1 MTQPTGTAPRIGT
14 GSKAM
19 PEVSGEEFSTL
30 INLSGRRR
38 FTSQRVVLFAVLAA
52 QGREGALAASE
63 EALASFVAA
72 HIVLVRGDTRC
83 PGLFCEELHE
93 AYYGMA
99 FDPVPIRGAVPVG
112 CVMHGSRPPSR
123 PGAPCV
129 GTRRRLRGRS
139 RIHTAEAAGW

>member
-93 AYYGMA
+93 AYYGAAGGDAPIQA
-99 FDPVPIRGAVPVG
+99 FIGLAQRAHGALQ
-112 CVMHGSRPPSR
+112 SRQ
-123 PGAPCV
+123 PGAP
-129 GTRRRLRGRS
+129 
-139 RIHTAEAAGW
+139 